1 MFHRY
6 KSGFNEYWSRNDGL
20 FTLLNTVVAMDLTIL
35 RLYQARLFVLKSQF
49 CGPYVCLY
57 SECVQSIRYWRL
69 GTAYHSQIQGS
80 NSQRNVFHGKCLFI
94 NLKNMNFW
102 N

>member
-1 MFHRY
+1 MLHRY

-57 SECVQSIRYWRL
+57 SECVQSICYWRL
-69 GTAYHSQIQGS
+69 GTAYPKFKGQTVKQTYFME
-80 NSQRNVFHGKCLFI
+80 NVCL
-94 NLKNMNFW
+94 
-102 N
+102 